1 MAAIAAD
8 SEIRMVLE
16 HMLDALNAGD
26 RERLRGFLAPD
37 AIHIGTLAD
46 DWTTSED
53 LVATLGGSET
63 ISVKAVLDDIT
74 VYGTSDVAWAVGHAH
89 FENGSRTSRPVR
101 VTEVLAR
108 DGDRW
113 TIVHSHASSGVTEEE
128 FFG

>member
-26 RERLRGFLAPD
+26 RDRLRSFLAPD
-37 AIHIGTLAD
+37 AIHIGGLTD
-46 DWTTSED
+46 DWTTSEE
-53 LVATLGGSET
+53 LVATLGSEA
-63 ISVKAVLDDIT
+63 ISFKAVLDDIT
-74 VYGTSDVAWAVGHAH
+74 VYGTTDVAWAVGHAH

-113 TIVHSHASSGVTEEE
+113 TIVHSHASIGVTEEE